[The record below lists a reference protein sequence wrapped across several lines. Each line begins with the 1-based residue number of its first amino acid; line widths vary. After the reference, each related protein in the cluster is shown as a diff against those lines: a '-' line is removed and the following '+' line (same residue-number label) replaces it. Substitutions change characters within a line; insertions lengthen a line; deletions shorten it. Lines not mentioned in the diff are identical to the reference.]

1 MIDGFTSFMRTVGD
15 WHGSLT
21 KVVENR
27 SNLHEAA
34 GIVCSKFGIEG
45 RVGVGIIVED
55 VERLLCL
62 GTTLEMTFKLL
73 IPKQTYLLV
82 AKHEVNPV
90 MEVFTD
96 VVAFKSSTLDS
107 YEFFC
112 TRSPWR

>member
-1 MIDGFTSFMRTVGD
+1 MRTAGD
-15 WHGSLT
+15 RHRNLS
-21 KVVENR
+21 KIVENCG
-27 SNLHEAA
+27 NLHETTRV
-34 GIVCSKFGIEG
+34 IRSKFGIEG